1 MSQNEKKPVK
11 LGRPVGTVNVLTEEQ
26 TEKAIELARQGRTH
40 AQIADEICVDLSWLL
55 KHRSRDPNFNQRY
68 TQARLD
74 SSEVMEDEIKTA
86 HDDYADPQRG
96 RLKADNYKWVLSKRL
111 PKVYG
116 DRIDVNLTQQVDI
129 SGALEEAKMRTVIDV
144 SNISDKKKI
153 DSK

>member
-1 MSQNEKKPVK
+1 MAENVPKKT
-11 LGRPVGTVNVLTEEQ
+11 GRPPNTLTTEQ
-26 TEKAIELARQGRTH
+26 IERAVELAREGKTH
-40 AQIADEICVDLSWLL
+40 TQVADELCVDLKWLL
-55 KHRSRDPNFNQRY
+55 KYRSNDPIFNQRY

-144 SNISDKKKI
+144 SDVSNKQKK
-153 DSK
+153 D

>member
-1 MSQNEKKPVK
+1 MAK
-11 LGRPVGTVNVLTEEQ
+11 
-26 TEKAIELARQGRTH
+26 QGATH
-40 AQIADEICVDLSWLL
+40 NQVADELCVDRGWLFSY
-55 KHRSRDPNFNQRY
+55 RSRDPIFNKNY

-144 SNISDKKKI
+144 SDVSNKQKKI
-153 DSK
+153 ESK